1 MDEFSAKLE
10 HMDEEQRRLFARENN
25 SMFLRMKVAS
35 EELTQDL
42 ETIEAFAEHM
52 LRTIARDY

>member
-1 MDEFSAKLE
+1 MDEFYAKLE
-10 HMDEEQRRLFARENN
+10 HIDEEQRRLFARENS

-42 ETIEAFAEHM
+42 ETIEAFAEH
-52 LRTIARDY
+52 LVRTIARD

>member
-10 HMDEEQRRLFARENN
+10 HIDEEQRRLFARENS

-35 EELTQDL
+35 EEMTQDL
-42 ETIEAFAEHM
+42 ETIEAFAEH
-52 LRTIARDY
+52 LVRTIARD

>member
-1 MDEFSAKLE
+1 MDEFSAKLG

-52 LRTIARDY
+52 VRTIARDD

>member
-52 LRTIARDY
+52 VRTIACDY

>member
-1 MDEFSAKLE
+1 MDAVSAKLE
-10 HMDEEQRRLFARENN
+10 HIDEEQRRLFAPENS

-42 ETIEAFAEHM
+42 ETIEAFAEH
-52 LRTIARDY
+52 LVRTIARD

>member
-10 HMDEEQRRLFARENN
+10 HIDEERRRLFARENS

-42 ETIEAFAEHM
+42 ETIEAFAEH
-52 LRTIARDY
+52 LVRTIARD